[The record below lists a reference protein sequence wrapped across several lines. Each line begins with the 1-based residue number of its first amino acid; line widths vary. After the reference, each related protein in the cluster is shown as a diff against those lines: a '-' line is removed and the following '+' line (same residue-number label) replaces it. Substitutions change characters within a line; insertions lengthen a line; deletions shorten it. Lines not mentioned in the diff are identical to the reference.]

1 MPKVGDIGFD
11 PPRKTQGKRRVSSEL
26 AHKLALFDVSTLWDS
41 LDVEDR
47 IATLNFWKS
56 LHKDRVGQ

>member
-1 MPKVGDIGFD
+1 MGEEGSDS
-11 PPRKTQGKRRVSSEL
+11 PRKTQGKRRVPPSI
-26 AHKLALFDVSTLWDS
+26 AHNIALFNVSTLWDS